1 MPLTLSTLPAAFK
14 NAWSGI
20 LRFFRLERNGKIQG
34 LVAVLAISGG
44 IWLKISRL
52 ELALVI
58 LCCGGVIGLEM
69 LNSAVEKLCDFVQPD
84 HDPRIG
90 FVKDV
95 AAGAVLWA
103 SIASAVAGGMI
114 FLPYLLAWWGR

>member
-1 MPLTLSTLPAAFK
+1 MPLTVHTLPAAFK

-34 LVAVLAISGG
+34 VVAVVAVALAL
-44 IWLKISRL
+44 WLRISRL
-52 ELALVI
+52 ELVLVI
-58 LCCGGVIGLEM
+58 LCCGLVTGLEM
-69 LNSAVEKLCDFVQPD
+69 MNSAIEKMCDFVKPD
-84 HDPRIG
+84 YDPRIG

-103 SIASAVAGGMI
+103 SLASAVAGVLI
-114 FLPYLLAWWGR
+114 YLPYILALFRK